1 MAAITFPHLVC
12 FQALLNY
19 QTQSWIYQ
27 SFKKNKHW
35 FSLVNI
41 TWVLM
46 FTSSPTLEHSFRLKA
61 NRSLKEAVLW
71 LNAYIWLSSVKLLQ
85 LNSYSSALSGRCELS
100 SSFNFRCWHQ
110 VFYPANLMILVFL
123 IYILCP
129 ASRWPW
135 TSSLWTSASLST
147 RLSLSWSNQTWWSS
161 RHKSLLQTL
170 RVSSSPHSQVSVIK
184 YNWTGP
190 VWRQSHHMISY
201 SASRLLKTAFF
212 KCFFFLTD
220 DSEVDLSIQQ
230 KW

>member
-12 FQALLNY
+12 FQALLYY

-85 LNSYSSALSGRCELS
+85 LNSYSSAWSGRCELS
-100 SSFNFRCWHQ
+100 SSFNFRCWHI
-110 VFYPANLMILVFL
+110 ILSCKFDDPGVSLYFCIFCVQPHGDL
-123 IYILCP
+123 GRALCEP
-129 ASRWPW
+129 
-135 TSSLWTSASLST
+135 
-147 RLSLSWSNQTWWSS
+147 Q
-161 RHKSLLQTL
+161 
-170 RVSSSPHSQVSVIK
+170 PHSQHVSVSVGPTK
-184 YNWTGP
+184 PGGP
-190 VWRQSHHMISY
+190 VGTSPCCRHSGCPVH
-201 SASRLLKTAFF
+201 
-212 KCFFFLTD
+212 LTLR
-220 DSEVDLSIQQ
+220 SV
-230 KW
+230 